1 MEHRLFAGE
10 FKFNRDDYIEFI
22 VHIGSI
28 IGGFLIRK
36 KEANPAL
43 QPNGLILEDHD
54 EEDQQKMSYKEW
66 VTRSE
71 REFGRM
77 DLPTEEQTER
87 WLPDDAVSKDF
98 NDSRVAK
105 ALKAMTN
112 FD

>member
-43 QPNGLILEDHD
+43 
-54 EEDQQKMSYKEW
+54 
-66 VTRSE
+66 
-71 REFGRM
+71 
-77 DLPTEEQTER
+77 
-87 WLPDDAVSKDF
+87 
-98 NDSRVAK
+98 
-105 ALKAMTN
+105 
-112 FD
+112 